1 MPLQNGE
8 TVVIPFLPVAIPYL
22 VRIKVLGRE
31 KHMGK
36 KCIKLTIGL
45 QKSDVEMSL
54 KHYEKLKPTPAWLSA
69 EV

>member
-1 MPLQNGE
+1 M
-8 TVVIPFLPVAIPYL
+8 
-22 VRIKVLGRE
+22 RIKVLGRE

-54 KHYEKLKPTPAWLSA
+54 KHYEKLKTTTAWLSA

>member
-1 MPLQNGE
+1 
-8 TVVIPFLPVAIPYL
+8 
-22 VRIKVLGRE
+22 
-31 KHMGK
+31 MGK
-36 KCIKLTIGL
+36 KCIKLTISL